1 MKVIK
6 KGNIY
11 RKANWFKR
19 NEKEIYTILSS
30 ILGLIAFILA
40 CLIRG

>member
-6 KGNIY
+6 KGNVY
-11 RKANWFKR
+11 RKANWFKQ
-19 NEKEIYTILSS
+19 NEKEIYSFGCV
-30 ILGLIAFILA
+30 ILGLICYILA

>member
-19 NEKEIYTILSS
+19 NEKEIYIILCTVLF
-30 ILGLIAFILA
+30 IIDFILV

>member
-11 RKANWFKR
+11 RKANWFKQ
-19 NEKEIYTILSS
+19 NEKEIYIIFCAVLFV
-30 ILGLIAFILA
+30 IDFILA